1 METKE
6 NNNTAST
13 HQEKAR
19 KLKKLRRWQI
29 VVSLLGIV
37 ILIWG
42 IIQVVCLFLNY
53 KRTETSNDAQ
63 IEQYISPVNLRASG
77 YIKKICFT
85 EHQEVHKG
93 DTLLILDDREYK
105 IRVME
110 AEAALKDAQAGATV
124 IGATLQTTQTT
135 ASVYDASCLLY
146 TSDAADDWCHTTNH
160 ANYSLCLRRLHSRD
174 RNPPYQAG
182 ERPPTIP
189 ESGEEKRCHPHS
201 IGTDRNRICSYPQE
215 VGSRETT
222 TESCLVGCER
232 SVTSP

>member
-29 VVSLLGIV
+29 VVSLLGIA

-135 ASVYDASCLLY
+135 ASVYDASI
-146 TSDAADDWCHTTNH
+146 AEIEI
-160 ANYSLCLRRLHSRD
+160 RLTKLEKD
-174 RNPPYQAG
+174 RQRYQN
-182 ERPPTIP
+182 
-189 ESGEEKRCHPHS
+189 SGEEKRCHPHS

-215 VGSRETT
+215 VGSCETT

>member
-29 VVSLLGIV
+29 VVSLLGIA

-135 ASVYDASCLLY
+135 ASVYDASI
-146 TSDAADDWCHTTNH
+146 A
-160 ANYSLCLRRLHSRD
+160 
-174 RNPPYQAG
+174 
-182 ERPPTIP
+182 EIEIPPTIP
-189 ESGEEKRCHPHS
+189 EPGEEKRCHPHS

>member
-135 ASVYDASCLLY
+135 ASVYDASI
-146 TSDAADDWCHTTNH
+146 AEIE
-160 ANYSLCLRRLHSRD
+160 
-174 RNPPYQAG
+174 NPPYQAG

>member
-29 VVSLLGIV
+29 VVSLLGIA

-110 AEAALKDAQAGATV
+110 AEAALKLSGNVPRDFAVFSNGTAPVAGGDQCNV
-124 IGATLQTTQTT
+124 FHDSSI
-135 ASVYDASCLLY
+135 
-146 TSDAADDWCHTTNH
+146 TSIMI
-160 ANYSLCLRRLHSRD
+160 R
-174 RNPPYQAG
+174 
-182 ERPPTIP
+182 
-189 ESGEEKRCHPHS
+189 EKMIEAP
-201 IGTDRNRICSYPQE
+201 I
-215 VGSRETT
+215 
-222 TESCLVGCER
+222 
-232 SVTSP
+232 